1 MENRIDSQRKAVF
14 WEVEISGRGAVG
26 QLVEVPGWCNSTDVM
41 WVRIP
46 APQHKAVA
54 ENPSRS
60 IWQPM
65 LRIKCA
71 DRECSK
77 KVVLSF

>member
-41 WVRIP
+41 
-46 APQHKAVA
+46 
-54 ENPSRS
+54 
-60 IWQPM
+60 
-65 LRIKCA
+65 
-71 DRECSK
+71 
-77 KVVLSF
+77 